1 MEKLI
6 EERMREVISAVFNI
20 PVNEIR
26 TDASSDN
33 IESWDSLK
41 HMNMVSALEEEFLI
55 EFDDKEIFE
64 LLNYEL
70 IKTIVLEKIEN

>member
-1 MEKLI
+1 M